1 VPCGRATSKN
11 DGAIENPLPRRAD
24 PARFPTLLR
33 FFRSSGSCGLTH
45 ASNSILSSLSPAE
58 SSPFL
63 FLRSAATRSL
73 TSWRYNGGGL
83 GRPPAAPNTAATI

>member
-33 FFRSSGSCGLTH
+33 FFAQAAHVGRRMPATPHSFL
-45 ASNSILSSLSPAE
+45 ALARRLLAVPLSALRRDT
-58 SSPFL
+58 L
-63 FLRSAATRSL
+63 FDVME
-73 TSWRYNGGGL
+73 
-83 GRPPAAPNTAATI
+83 I